1 MPMFGGPILGGINVP
16 TMLDFPRDGPFEG
29 PLGLLGDFRSLG
41 LFFPY
46 PFYEFW
52 IWIYMVGSPKP

>member
-1 MPMFGGPILGGINVP
+1 MYQLCWISIG
-16 TMLDFPRDGPFEG
+16 TAHSKD
-29 PLGLLGDFRSLG
+29 LLGDFRSLG

-52 IWIYMVGSPKP
+52 IWIYMVLSFGDPQNDRSNDD